1 VSSASFPKSAR
12 LRRRSEFDAL
22 RHATARTGS
31 SHFVFVASP
40 TAAPARLG
48 VIVSKRVG
56 SAVRR
61 NRVKRLCRE
70 CFRQWPAL
78 RAAHVDI
85 LVIAKAG
92 APSLDLAQT
101 KREFQRLLKLLH
113 QLPAAAVEA
122 PPRDV
127 AP

>member
-1 VSSASFPKSAR
+1 M
-12 LRRRSEFDAL
+12 
-22 RHATARTGS
+22 
-31 SHFVFVASP
+31 FVASP

-61 NRVKRLCRE
+61 NRVKRLRRE

-78 RAAHVDI
+78 RAARVDI

-113 QLPAAAVEA
+113 QLPAAAAEA